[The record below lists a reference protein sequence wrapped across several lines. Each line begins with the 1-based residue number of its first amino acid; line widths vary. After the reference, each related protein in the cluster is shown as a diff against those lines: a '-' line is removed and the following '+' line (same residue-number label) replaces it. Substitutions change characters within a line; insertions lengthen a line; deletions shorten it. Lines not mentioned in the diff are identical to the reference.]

1 MSDKPNTDKAEREL
15 NDYLS
20 SQKQN
25 RQDSQKGKG
34 K

>member
-15 NDYLS
+15 NDYLA

-25 RQDSQKGKG
+25 RQEAQKK
-34 K
+34 